1 MLLLMKVKG
10 FASRPAA
17 EIKGGFAAS
26 LISAARRPLTF
37 IRRSIGWP
45 LRG

>member
-26 LISAARRPLTF
+26 LILPPADP
-37 IRRSIGWP
+37 
-45 LRG
+45 